1 LEVNKERGGIYFNA
15 MLTPR
20 LIDLLKG
27 ENILL
32 LPIVEKNNKG
42 LYFRIKHTHIKKC
55 ELHYNEY
62 EKELFRIAKTLLSK
76 YAKEQKIN
84 LSMLLYGQPGT
95 GKTEFVYQLAKDIQA
110 DIMQLNFSEIQSKWI
125 GETEKNIRLVFE
137 QYNKK
142 LKTSNAPVIL
152 LINEADGLMNRRVSI
167 NISNDAFHNH
177 AQTQLLEL
185 LEDFQGIVIVTTN
198 LFKNIDEAFH
208 RRFLFRSEIRMPT
221 QSTRELILSSSF
233 ISEHLSKDAFKKIVE
248 AEWSPAQLKNIEIK
262 LKQLSILQAID
273 ERLIETLMIQDEML
287 HKKRNLGFIQE
298 NNECAL

>member
-1 LEVNKERGGIYFNA
+1 
-15 MLTPR
+15 
-20 LIDLLKG
+20 
-27 ENILL
+27 
-32 LPIVEKNNKG
+32 
-42 LYFRIKHTHIKKC
+42 
-55 ELHYNEY
+55 
-62 EKELFRIAKTLLSK
+62 
-76 YAKEQKIN
+76 
-84 LSMLLYGQPGT
+84 
-95 GKTEFVYQLAKDIQA
+95 
-110 DIMQLNFSEIQSKWI
+110 
-125 GETEKNIRLVFE
+125 
-137 QYNKK
+137 
-142 LKTSNAPVIL
+142 
-152 LINEADGLMNRRVSI
+152 MNRRVSI